1 MVPLSEHPC
10 VVTILASPGDDTVW
24 IRLVGAV
31 EMEAEAALDVAIDR
45 VQNLVPHTV
54 LIDLA
59 GVTFAG
65 SGLVSF
71 LIGLHA
77 AAPHASIRLRHTRP
91 MIRFVLAV
99 TAIDKLVILDDH
111 RSPRST

>member
-1 MVPLSEHPC
+1 MVPVSECPC
-10 VVTILASPGDDTVW
+10 LVTILAPAGDDTVW

-31 EMEAEAALDVAIDR
+31 EMDAEAALDVAIDR
-45 VQNLVPHTV
+45 VRDLAPHTV

-65 SGLVSF
+65 SVLVGF
-71 LIGLHA
+71 LIRVHA
-77 AAPHASIRLRHTRP
+77 AAPHASIRLRHAKP
-91 MIRFVLAV
+91 MIQFVLTV
-99 TAIDKLVILDDH
+99 TAVDKMVILDDH

>member
-1 MVPLSEHPC
+1 MVPVTEYPC
-10 VVTILASPGDDTVW
+10 VVTLLAPPGDDTVW

-31 EMEAEAALDVAIDR
+31 EMDAEAALDAAVHR
-45 VQNLVPHTV
+45 VQNFAPHTV

-65 SGLVSF
+65 SVLLRFLVHV
-71 LIGLHA
+71 HA
-77 AAPHASIRLRHTRP
+77 AAPHASIRLRHVRP
-91 MIRFVLAV
+91 MIQFVLTV
-99 TAIDKLVILDDH
+99 TTVDKVVILDDQ